1 MVNLALNVFD
11 WWDIVAYFVGLV
23 IYYMI
28 ICCDKNERGRVP
40 KLWSNQ

>member
-11 WWDIVAYFVGLV
+11 WWNITTYFLGLM
-23 IYYMI
+23 IYCMI

-40 KLWSNQ
+40 KLWSN